1 MANLK
6 RNFIA
11 GRMNKSVDERL
22 VPNGEYVDAMNVRL
36 GSTEAS
42 EIGSVENSKG
52 NTKITELEFNGT
64 SLSINAKCIGAY
76 EDSANETIYW
86 FVHDSSFETVSPGVT
101 GKLDLIVS
109 MDMKTDA
116 ITYHVVSVKNDTSPT
131 NTTLNFDSAYLIN
144 GVNMAG
150 RDILLFTDNLNPPRA
165 INVRKNYPEPLIV
178 SPATTLSDQFTAEE
192 ILVIKKPPV
201 TSPIIKTNTIP
212 GNDDFIEERFLC
224 FAYRY
229 RYADNQYSA
238 ISQFSRPA
246 FEPDFFNVTISTFLN
261 EGMQNADNNV
271 IITMDTGSPLV
282 LGFDLLYKE
291 STNSIVRVVQKFDKN
306 TDGIADN
313 TDFVY
318 ELSGYKVFTVLTDS
332 EILRNY
338 DNVPLLAKAQTLMG
352 NRLVYG
358 NYVEGYDLKDK
369 NGNNINLNF
378 NTSLITE
385 EVSTLNIPTTLGNPG
400 YQADPL
406 NSPYLVVNALM
417 QMDFN
422 DIELTRG
429 STISIDFTLDHADF
443 TSNTVPPLVQ
453 EQQPVDI
460 TWEYTLIQDY
470 LTDGTST
477 AAYKLATSADFL
489 NALGTSPPTGTMLPV
504 YDAAN
509 PTSCNGFTLTDVI
522 NCAIQNKLD
531 TGTPQE
537 RTKFESGYDD
547 IPANG
552 NQGIA
557 YILALAPPAVTS
569 NVINL
574 QLPAMRRVDDVVTP
588 TASTYEY
595 FQIVN
600 PLNRISSVKT
610 PLSLHS
616 NRNYEVGLIYMDE
629 YNRATT
635 ALVSTNN
642 SVQVPCSNSIFK
654 NSIQFNIP
662 PSQIAPSFATRYKL
676 CIKPDKKGYD
686 IIYSNFY
693 IQDPS
698 TGDSYILLEGENT
711 RKVEEGDTLNV
722 KRDSVGP
729 MNTCT
734 EVVVLEKKPQQKNF
748 LDPPPT
754 DDAGDDIPLPSGTYI
769 KMSTSNIN
777 LDLPDDAL
785 VNPGQKTVFN
795 NFNNDDQPLMDY
807 DGLGDFTIPERARIV
822 LKFKFQRLGTGDGNN
837 NCERRIYEYDRTFFA
852 DADYPDIAS
861 WFEGQ
866 GIQGTLS
873 DGEPETGDGSSIT
886 NTYLPVVTS
895 SANNY
900 GMDAYAGSLTNYYR
914 WYKNGTDIRF
924 IMTGPRRCGNGNS
937 EKKRSSITCEWQ
949 VFRSE
954 NLLVFETQPEDAT
967 PDLWYEGSESYAV
980 DQATGFHSGSPAIG
994 GGQDQTAIN
1003 DAIVKST
1010 FGNCYSFGNGV
1021 ESFKILDSIVGKPME
1036 LGERF
1041 FSTSSED
1048 YSRVHRFADL
1058 TYSGVFNDET
1068 NVNKLNEFN
1077 LGLLNFKPLE
1087 DSFGSIELIDG
1098 RETDILTLQE
1108 DKISYVLAGK
1118 NLLSDSTGGG
1128 SIASIPEVLGTQI
1141 ARVEKYG
1148 ISQNPESYV
1157 KWGFYKF
1164 FTDAKRGVLIQLKGS
1179 GQAEQLSVISELGM
1193 RSWFRDLF
1201 IGSSNT
1207 QKLGAFDPYM
1217 NEYVLSSNETK
1228 IPKDEPRQN
1237 CGVRRTIT
1245 VTQENPLSFTVNLGN
1260 TVGIC
1265 DIEYNILSI
1274 ASDAGASG
1282 GITIAED
1289 YQGTSTFINTLGAG
1303 TFSFNKD
1310 NVGDT
1315 DVVITLTPSSASGK
1329 QTVELEV
1336 MIGCPQAQE
1345 VTLTTFCVTDAS
1357 DAGKFIHNQYQWT
1370 DGSFTSALQ
1379 SEQVEFSPGKPTI
1392 SAPIVSSTTVVT
1404 APQGGGIIPNNGD
1417 VLSVISN
1424 SIPPSDDYKFQP
1436 SNRMLFCRSSTLY
1449 PPTFVGYNSLLI
1461 DPGLQVLPQ
1470 TGAIPTI
1477 TGTYTLPAGGT
1488 EQYMYIVFDYFS

>member
-1 MANLK
+1 MANLQ
-6 RNFIA
+6 RNFIQ
-11 GRMNKSVDERL
+11 GIMNKSLDERL
-22 VPNGEYVDAMNVRL
+22 VPNGQYVDAMNVRL
-36 GSTEAS
+36 GSTEDS
-42 EIGSVENSKG
+42 EIGSVENTKG
-52 NTKITELEFNGT
+52 NTRLTTLEFNGT
-64 SLSINAKCIGAY
+64 ALSSNAKCIGAC
-76 EDSANETIYW
+76 EDSSRETIYW
-86 FVHDSSFETVSPGVT
+86 FVHDRSFGIGAT

-109 MDMKTDA
+109 LDVKDN
-116 ITYHVVSVKNDTSPT
+116 ILTYHVVSINDGGG
-131 NTTLNFDSAYLIN
+131 NDTTLNFNPDYLIT
-144 GVNMAG
+144 GVNFIG
-150 RDILLFTDNLNPPRA
+150 TNLLYFTDNYNQPRF
-165 INVRKNYPEPLIV
+165 INTQTNYADPDTVTLIDEFDGEQ
-178 SPATTLSDQFTAEE
+178 L
-192 ILVIKKPPV
+192 LVIKRPPV
-201 TSPIIKTNTIP
+201 TSPSIETNTIP

-238 ISQFSRPA
+238 ISQFSNPA
-246 FEPDFFNVTISTFLN
+246 FEPDFFNVTIATFLN

-271 IITMDTGSPLV
+271 KITMDTGGPLV
-282 LGFDLLYKE
+282 VGFDLLYKE
-291 STNSIVRVVQKFDKN
+291 STNSVVRVVQKFDKT

-313 TDFVY
+313 TTFTY
-318 ELSGYKVFTVLTDS
+318 ELSGYKIFTVLPDS
-332 EILRNY
+332 EILRTY

-352 NRLVYG
+352 NRLIYG

-369 NGNNINLNF
+369 NGNNVNLNF
-378 NTSLITE
+378 NTSLLAE
-385 EVSTLNIPTTLGNPG
+385 EISTVEIPTTLGNPG
-400 YQADPL
+400 YSADPA
-406 NSPYLVVNALM
+406 NSPYLVLNALM
-417 QMDFN
+417 EMNFN
-422 DIELTRG
+422 GIELTAG

-443 TSNTVPPLVQ
+443 TSDTVPPLSE
-453 EQQPVDI
+453 EQQPIEI

-522 NCAIQNKLD
+522 NCAIQNTLD
-531 TGTPQE
+531 AAAANP
-537 RTKFESGYDD
+537 RTKYESGYDD

-557 YILALAPPAVTS
+557 YVLALVPPAVTS
-569 NVINL
+569 DVINI

-600 PLNRISSVKT
+600 PLNRFSSVKT

-642 SVQVPCSNSIFK
+642 SVNVPCSNSIFK
-654 NSIQFNIP
+654 NSIQVNIP
-662 PSQIAPSFATRYKL
+662 PSQLAPSFATRYKF
-676 CIKPDKKGYD
+676 CIKPDQKGYD
-686 IIYSNFY
+686 TVYSNFY
-693 IQDPS
+693 VQDPS
-698 TGDSYILLEGENT
+698 TGDTYILLEGENT

-722 KRDSVGP
+722 KRDAVGP

-734 EVVVLEKKPQQKNF
+734 QVVILEKKAQTENF

-754 DDAGDDIPLPSGTYI
+754 DSSTDPIPLPSGTYI
-769 KMSTSNIN
+769 KLATNSIS

-785 VNPGQKTVFN
+785 VNPGQKYVYN
-795 NFNNDDQPLMDY
+795 NFNGNDQPLMAY
-807 DGLGDFTIPERARIV
+807 TGLGDFTIPERARIV
-822 LKFKFQRLGTGDGNN
+822 LKFKFERLGTGDGGN
-837 NCERRIYEYDRTFFA
+837 NCERRIYEYERTFFA
-852 DADYPDIAS
+852 DADYDDIVL

-873 DGEPETGDGSSIT
+873 SGEETTGDGSSIT
-886 NTYLPVVTS
+886 NTYLAPTS
-895 SANNY
+895 STTNDY
-900 GMDAYAGSLTNYYR
+900 QMPTDSFTNYYR

-924 IMTGPRRCGNGNS
+924 IMTGPPRCGNGS
-937 EKKRSSITCEWQ
+937 SQKKRSSITCEWQ

-954 NLLVFETQPEDAT
+954 NLLVFETQPQDAE
-967 PDLWYEGSESYAV
+967 PDIWYESSDSYAI
-980 DQATGFHSGSPAIG
+980 DQATGFHSGSAAIG
-994 GGQDQTAIN
+994 GGQDQTAVD
-1003 DAIVKST
+1003 DAIVKTT

-1041 FSTSSED
+1041 FSTSAED
-1048 YSRVHRFADL
+1048 YERVHRFADL

-1077 LGLLNFKPLE
+1077 LGLANFKPLE

-1108 DKISYVLAGK
+1108 DKVSYVLAGK

-1128 SIASIPEVLGTQI
+1128 SIASVPEVLGTQI
-1141 ARVEKYG
+1141 ARIEKYG
-1148 ISQNPESYV
+1148 ISNNPESYV
-1157 KWGFYKF
+1157 KWGYNKF
-1164 FTDAKRGVLIQLKGS
+1164 FTDAKRGAVIQLKGQ
-1179 GQAEQLSVISELGM
+1179 GQAEQLTVISEAGM
-1193 RSWFRDLF
+1193 RGWFRDLF
-1201 IGSSNT
+1201 IGSGDT

-1217 NEYVLSSNETK
+1217 NEFVLASNNVKLPQEVQ
-1228 IPKDEPRQN
+1228 IQN
-1237 CGVRRTIT
+1237 CGVKRTLT
-1245 VTQENPLSFTVNLGN
+1245 VTAADPLTLTINVGN

-1265 DIEYNILSI
+1265 DIDYNILSI
-1274 ASDAGASG
+1274 DSALGTGG

-1289 YQGTSTFINTLGAG
+1289 YQGTSTFVNALGAG

-1310 NVGDT
+1310 SVGDT
-1315 DVVITLTPSSASGK
+1315 DVEITLTPFSPAGK
-1329 QTVELEV
+1329 QTVELEITV
-1336 MIGCPQAQE
+1336 GCPQAQE
-1345 VTLTTFCVTDAS
+1345 ITLTTFCVSDAA

-1379 SEQVEFSPGKPTI
+1379 SEQVQFAPGKPTI

-1424 SIPPSDDYKFQP
+1424 AIPPTDNYKFQAT
-1436 SNRMLFCRSSTLY
+1436 NRLLFCRSATLY
-1449 PPTFVGYNSLLI
+1449 PPTFLGYNSLLT

-1488 EQYMYIVFDYFS
+1488 EEYMYIVFDYFT

>member
-11 GRMNKSVDERL
+11 GRMNKAVDERL
-22 VPNGEYVDAMNVRL
+22 VPNGQYIDAMNVRL

-52 NTKITELEFNGT
+52 NTQITELKYNGT
-64 SLSINAKCIGAY
+64 ALSPDAKCIGAY

-86 FVHDSSFETVSPGVT
+86 FVHDSSFTGAGAGAT
-101 GKLDLIVS
+101 GKLDMIVS
-109 MDMKTDA
+109 INVNTEV
-116 ITYHVVSVKNDTSPT
+116 ITYHVISVKNGSTN
-131 NTTLNFDSAYLIN
+131 NTTLNFNPAYLVN

-150 RDILLFTDNLNPPRA
+150 QDLLIFTDNINPPRM
-165 INVRKNYPEPLIV
+165 INVRKNYEDPTGAPLI
-178 SPATTLSDQFTAEE
+178 DQFTEEE

-201 TSPIIKTNTIP
+201 TSPSIQTNVIP
-212 GNDDFIEERFLC
+212 GNDDFIKERFLC

-238 ISQFSRPA
+238 TSQFSKPA

-271 IITMDTGSPLV
+271 IITMDTGGPLV
-282 LGFDLLYKE
+282 VGFDLLYKE
-291 STNSIVRVVQKFDKN
+291 STNSVVRVVQKFDKVV
-306 TDGIADN
+306 DGIADN
-313 TDFVY
+313 TTFTY
-318 ELSGYKVFTVLTDS
+318 ELSGYKIFTVLPDS
-332 EILRNY
+332 EILRTY
-338 DNVPLLAKAQTLMG
+338 DNVPLLARAQTLMG

-369 NGNNINLNF
+369 NGNNVNLNF
-378 NTSLITE
+378 NTSLLTE
-385 EVSTLNIPTTLGNPG
+385 EISTVDIPTTVGDTG
-400 YQADPL
+400 YSADPA
-406 NSPYLVVNALM
+406 NSPYLVLNAIM
-417 QMDFN
+417 GMNFN
-422 DIELTRG
+422 GIELTEG

-443 TSNTVPPLVQ
+443 TSDTVPPLSE

-460 TWEYTLIQDY
+460 TWEYTLLQDY
-470 LTDGTST
+470 PTDGTST
-477 AAYKLATSADFL
+477 GAHKLATSTDFL
-489 NALGTSPPTGTMLPV
+489 NALGTSPPTGTSLPV
-504 YDAAN
+504 YDATN

-522 NCAIQNKLD
+522 NCAIQNTLD
-531 TGTPQE
+531 AAAANP
-537 RTKFESGYDD
+537 RTKFEAGYDD

-557 YILALAPPAVTS
+557 YVLALVPPAVTS
-569 NVINL
+569 NVINI

-600 PLNRISSVKT
+600 PLNRFSSVKS

-616 NRNYEVGLIYMDE
+616 DRNYEVGLIYMDE

-654 NSIQFNIP
+654 NSIQVNIP
-662 PSQIAPSFATRYKL
+662 PSQLAPSFATRYKF
-676 CIKPDKKGYD
+676 CIKPDQKGYD
-686 IIYSNFY
+686 TIYSNFY
-693 IQDPS
+693 VQDPS
-698 TGDSYILLEGENT
+698 TGDTYILLEGQNT
-711 RKVEEGDTLNV
+711 RKVEEGDVLNV

-729 MNTCT
+729 ISTCT
-734 EVVVLEKKPQQKNF
+734 QVVILEKKAQTENF
-748 LDPPPT
+748 LNPAPE

-769 KMSTSNIN
+769 KLATNSIT
-777 LDLPDDAL
+777 LDLPDNAL
-785 VNPGQKTVFN
+785 VNPGKKNVFN
-795 NFNNDDQPLMDY
+795 NFNNDDQPLMVY
-807 DGLGDFTIPERARIV
+807 RGLGDFTIPERARIV
-822 LKFKFQRLGTGDGNN
+822 LKFKFERLGTGDGNN
-837 NCERRIYEYDRTFFA
+837 NCERRIYEYERTFFA
-852 DADYPDIAS
+852 DADYGDIVL

-873 DGEPETGDGSSIT
+873 SGESTTGNGSSIT
-886 NTYLPVVTS
+886 NTYLSPVS
-895 SANNY
+895 STTNDYNMPT
-900 GMDAYAGSLTNYYR
+900 GEFTNYYR

-924 IMTGPRRCGNGNS
+924 IMSGPPRCGNGNS

-949 VFRSE
+949 IFRSE
-954 NLLVFETQPEDAT
+954 NLLVFETQPQDAE
-967 PDLWYEGSESYAV
+967 PDIWYESSDSYAI
-980 DQATGFHSGSPAIG
+980 DQTTGFHSGSAAID
-994 GGQDQTAIN
+994 GGQDQTAVD
-1003 DAIVKST
+1003 DAIVKTT

-1041 FSTSSED
+1041 FSTSAEE
-1048 YSRVHRFADL
+1048 YERVHRFADL
-1058 TYSGVFNDET
+1058 TYSGIFNDET

-1077 LGLLNFKPLE
+1077 LGLANFKPLE

-1128 SIASIPEVLGTQI
+1128 SIASVPEVLGTQI

-1148 ISQNPESYV
+1148 ISSNPESYV

-1164 FTDAKRGVLIQLKGS
+1164 FTDAKRGALIQLKGS
-1179 GQAEQLSVISELGM
+1179 GQSEQLTVISEMGM

-1201 IGSSNT
+1201 IGSGDT

-1217 NEYVLSSNETK
+1217 NEYVLSSNEVK
-1228 IPKDEPRQN
+1228 IPQEQQAQN

-1245 VTQENPLSFTVNLGN
+1245 VTQDDPLTFIVNLGE
-1260 TVGIC
+1260 TIGVSTISY
-1265 DIEYNILSI
+1265 DILSI
-1274 ASDAGASG
+1274 ASDAGATG

-1289 YQGTSTFINTLGAG
+1289 YQGTSTFVNTLGAG
-1303 TFSFNKD
+1303 TINFDKD
-1310 NVGDT
+1310 SVGD
-1315 DVVITLTPSSASGK
+1315 DEVAITLTASSGAGK
-1329 QTVELEV
+1329 QVVELEIT
-1336 MIGCPQAQE
+1336 IGCPQAQE
-1345 VTLTTFCVTDAS
+1345 ITLTTFCVSDAA

-1379 SEQVEFSPGKPTI
+1379 SEQVEFAPGKPTI
-1392 SAPIVSSTTVVT
+1392 SSPILSSTTVVT
-1404 APQGGGIIPNNGD
+1404 ALQGGGIIPNNGD

-1424 SIPPSDDYKFQP
+1424 AIPPSDDYKFKP
-1436 SNRMLFCRSSTLY
+1436 SNRLLFCRSTTLY
-1449 PPTFVGYNSLLI
+1449 PPTFLGYNSLLA

-1488 EQYMYIVFDYFS
+1488 EEYMYIIFDYFT

>member
-6 RNFIA
+6 RHFIA

-22 VPNGEYVDAMNVRL
+22 VPNGEYIDAMNVRL

-52 NTKITELEFNGT
+52 NTQIS
-64 SLSINAKCIGAY
+64 SLQYNNTALSPSAKCIGAY
-76 EDSANETIYW
+76 EDGARETIYW
-86 FVHDSSFETVSPGVT
+86 FVHDPAFTGAGAGAT
-101 GKLDLIVS
+101 GKLDMIVS
-109 MDMKTDA
+109 MNVNTET
-116 ITYHVVSVKNDTSPT
+116 ITYHVISVKNGSTT
-131 NTTLNFDSAYLIN
+131 NTTLNFNPAYLIN

-150 RDILLFTDNLNPPRA
+150 QDLLIFTDNINPPRI
-165 INVRKNYPEPLIV
+165 INVRKNYQDPTGAPLV
-178 SPATTLSDQFTAEE
+178 DQFTEEE

-201 TSPIIKTNTIP
+201 TAPIIKTNTIP

-238 ISQFSRPA
+238 ISQFSKPA
-246 FEPDFFNVTISTFLN
+246 FEPDFFNVTIATFLN

-271 IITMDTGSPLV
+271 IITMDTGGPLV
-282 LGFDLLYKE
+282 VGFDLLYKE
-291 STNSIVRVVQKFDKN
+291 STNSVVRVVQKFDKN
-306 TDGIADN
+306 TDGISDN
-313 TDFVY
+313 TNFIY
-318 ELSGYKVFTVLTDS
+318 QLSGYKVFTVLPDS
-332 EILRNY
+332 EILRTY
-338 DNVPLLAKAQTLMG
+338 DNVPLLANTQTLMG

-385 EVSTLNIPTTLGNPG
+385 EVSTLDIPTTLGNPG
-400 YQADPL
+400 YSADPA
-406 NSPYLVVNALM
+406 NSPYLVLNGLM
-417 QMDFN
+417 QMNFN
-422 DIELTRG
+422 GIELKRG

-443 TSNTVPPLVQ
+443 TSNTVPALVE
-453 EQQPVDI
+453 EQQPIEI

-477 AAYKLATSADFL
+477 GAYKLATSADFL
-489 NALGTSPPTGTMLPV
+489 NSLGTSPPTGTMLPV
-504 YDAAN
+504 YDATN

-522 NCAIQNKLD
+522 NCAIQNTLD
-531 TGTPQE
+531 AGTPQA
-537 RTKFESGYDD
+537 RTKYESGYDD

-557 YILALAPPAVTS
+557 YVLALVPPAVTS
-569 NVINL
+569 DVINI

-600 PLNRISSVKT
+600 PLNRFSSVKS

-616 NRNYEVGLIYMDE
+616 NRNYEVGIIYMDE

-642 SVQVPCSNSIFK
+642 SVQVPCSNSIFR
-654 NSIQFNIP
+654 NFIQLNIP

-686 IIYSNFY
+686 TIYSNFY
-693 IQDPS
+693 VQDTS
-698 TGDSYILLEGENT
+698 TGDTYILLEGQNT

-729 MNTCT
+729 ITSCT
-734 EVVVLEKKPQQKNF
+734 EVVVLEKKPQQQNF
-748 LDPPPT
+748 LDPAPT
-754 DDAGDDIPLPSGTYI
+754 DDAGDPIPLPSGTYI
-769 KMSTSNIN
+769 KLATNSIS
-777 LDLPDDAL
+777 LDLPDNAL
-785 VNPGQKTVFN
+785 VNPGQETVFN
-795 NFNNDDQPLMDY
+795 NFNNKDQPLMAY
-807 DGLGDFTIPERARIV
+807 GELGDFTIPERARIV
-822 LKFKFQRLGTGDGNN
+822 LKFKFERLGTGDGNN
-837 NCERRIYEYDRTFFA
+837 NCERRIYEYERTFFA
-852 DADYPDIAS
+852 DADYDDIVL

-866 GIQGTLS
+866 GIQGTLA
-873 DGEPETGDGSSIT
+873 DGETTTGNGSSIT
-886 NTYLPVVTS
+886 NTYLAPTS
-895 SANNY
+895 TTANDY
-900 GMDAYAGSLTNYYR
+900 QMPTDSFTNYYR

-924 IMTGPRRCGNGNS
+924 IMTGPPRCGNGNS

-949 VFRSE
+949 IFRSE

-967 PDLWYEGSESYAV
+967 PDLWYEGSESYAI
-980 DQATGFHSGSPAIG
+980 DQATGFHSGSPAIV
-994 GGQDQTAIN
+994 GGQDQTAVD
-1003 DAIVKST
+1003 DAIVKTT

-1041 FSTSSED
+1041 FSTSAED

-1077 LGLLNFKPLE
+1077 LGLLNFKTLE
-1087 DSFGSIELIDG
+1087 DSFGPVYLIDG

-1128 SIASIPEVLGTQI
+1128 SIASVPEVLGTQI

-1164 FTDAKRGVLIQLKGS
+1164 FTDAKRGALIQLKGS
-1179 GQAEQLSVISELGM
+1179 GQAEQLTVISELGM

-1201 IGSSNT
+1201 IGSSDT

-1217 NEYVLSSNETK
+1217 NEYVLSSNEIK
-1228 IPKDEPRQN
+1228 IPQEEPAQN
-1237 CGVRRTIT
+1237 CGVKRTIT
-1245 VTQENPLSFTVNLGN
+1245 VTQADPLSFTVNLGE
-1260 TVGIC
+1260 TTGVCTISY
-1265 DIEYNILSI
+1265 DIISI
-1274 ASDAGASG
+1274 ASDAGATG

-1303 TFSFNKD
+1303 TITFDKNS
-1310 NVGDT
+1310 VGDD
-1315 DVVITLTPSSASGK
+1315 DVVVTLTPSSGAGK
-1329 QTVELEV
+1329 QTVVLEITV
-1336 MIGCPQAQE
+1336 GCPAAQQI
-1345 VTLTTFCVTDAS
+1345 TLTTFCVSDAA

-1370 DGSFTSALQ
+1370 DGSFISALQ
-1379 SEQVEFSPGKPTI
+1379 SERVQFSPGKPAI

-1404 APQGGGIIPNNGD
+1404 ALQGGGIIPNNGD

-1424 SIPPSDDYKFQP
+1424 AIPPSDDYKFQP
-1436 SNRMLFCRSSTLY
+1436 SNRMLFCRSTTLY
-1449 PPTFVGYNSLLI
+1449 PPTFLGYNSLLT

-1477 TGTYTLPAGGT
+1477 TGTYTIPAGGT
-1488 EQYMYIVFDYFS
+1488 EEYMYIVFDYFS